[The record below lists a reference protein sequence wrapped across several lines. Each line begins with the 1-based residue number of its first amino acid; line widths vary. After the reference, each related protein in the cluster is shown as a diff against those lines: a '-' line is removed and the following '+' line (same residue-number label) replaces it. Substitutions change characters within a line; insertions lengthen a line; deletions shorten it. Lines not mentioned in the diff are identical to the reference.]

1 MTPMSSPVASS
12 FIYHERQL
20 GNLCGVHCV
29 NNLLQGPRY
38 GPGDFAEIGMALDR
52 KEQKLLGETNKM
64 KKASENYDAKGGG
77 HFSLQVLR
85 VALARAGLR
94 LLPAGH
100 PDRKQAM
107 LDPSSAADAFVVQ
120 RHNHWLAFRRLS
132 QCWWNL
138 DSLLEKPQFLDAQSL
153 VTCLGC
159 ARGGST
165 DRGNNI
171 FLVAGGQLPIPR
183 PPRGSCVDP
192 AGRSFWHSL
201 HELAPQWV
209 CESNIIS
216 SPNHMQYDEEV
227 EQTLASFADAEV
239 KAALALAGG
248 NHAAAM
254 DIVVRARQSIESKLN
269 GSVGRLAR
277 ALNAAVEAVLQARTT
292 LPQSLARLVSLLCV
306 PSLKML
312 AEAASR
318 IDCNALADKLLTAL
332 SRKAK
337 GWLWTQGVAEAATIA
352 VELLVA
358 LPTRSEDPSASSS
371 SESEDSGESDKNAA
385 QPRAPNAREAK
396 EKAAEERALR
406 EKMVQFEALDLLCE
420 TIEKEGRPC
429 GRPTVSDPGLKAR
442 HEAQGLMSKG
452 IKRSVQ
458 RPEVVPR
465 NKPKEFTRESSQA
478 HLWTRSGTR

>member
-1 MTPMSSPVASS
+1 
-12 FIYHERQL
+12 
-20 GNLCGVHCV
+20 
-29 NNLLQGPRY
+29 
-38 GPGDFAEIGMALDR
+38 
-52 KEQKLLGETNKM
+52 
-64 KKASENYDAKGGG
+64 
-77 HFSLQVLR
+77 
-85 VALARAGLR
+85 
-94 LLPAGH
+94 
-100 PDRKQAM
+100 
-107 LDPSSAADAFVVQ
+107 
-120 RHNHWLAFRRLS
+120 
-132 QCWWNL
+132 
-138 DSLLEKPQFLDAQSL
+138 
-153 VTCLGC
+153 
-159 ARGGST
+159 
-165 DRGNNI
+165 
-171 FLVAGGQLPIPR
+171 
-183 PPRGSCVDP
+183 
-192 AGRSFWHSL
+192 
-201 HELAPQWV
+201 
-209 CESNIIS
+209 
-216 SPNHMQYDEEV
+216 
-227 EQTLASFADAEV
+227 
-239 KAALALAGG
+239 
-248 NHAAAM
+248 
-254 DIVVRARQSIESKLN
+254 
-269 GSVGRLAR
+269 
-277 ALNAAVEAVLQARTT
+277 
-292 LPQSLARLVSLLCV
+292 
-306 PSLKML
+306 ML

-429 GRPTVSDPGLKAR
+429 GRPPVSDPGLKAR